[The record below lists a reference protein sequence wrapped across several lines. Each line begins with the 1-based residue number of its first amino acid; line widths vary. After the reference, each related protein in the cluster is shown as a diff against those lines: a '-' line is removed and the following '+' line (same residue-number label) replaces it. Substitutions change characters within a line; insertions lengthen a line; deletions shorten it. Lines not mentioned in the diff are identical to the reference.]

1 MQNEKNAIICVMI
14 PLIIA
19 IVAAVGGFAAL
30 HYAADWG
37 LTWSIVFGL
46 GIFFAIQI
54 TVGLR
59 FRRVLA
65 AITAQVQQIM
75 VEGQRRVQQKMQRWQ
90 LRPPG
95 SVKAAQREIFDDM
108 RISVDAALKV
118 SEQLR
123 RYRLWVPL
131 LERQIATMQL
141 QLVWMVRDFDR
152 ADKLLPKAIMADP
165 MLSAIKLARM
175 QMLNAPIEK
184 ISEVYKRSV
193 RRLRYNQN
201 TLPAACYSW
210 ILVHRQDLDGA
221 FKVLTEALKN
231 SDDET
236 LRKNH
241 TALMNNRPLQ
251 FSNSGLGDKWYSL
264 FLEEPK
270 VRMQHQRA
278 VYR

>member
-1 MQNEKNAIICVMI
+1 MI

-19 IVAAVGGFAAL
+19 VVAAGGGFAAL
-30 HYAADWG
+30 YYAADWS
-37 LTWSIVFGL
+37 LTWSIVSGL

-54 TVGLR
+54 LVGLH
-59 FRRVLA
+59 FRRLLA
-65 AITAQVQQIM
+65 SIAGQVQQI
-75 VEGQRRVQQKMQRWQ
+75 VGEGQRRVQQKMQRWQ

-95 SVKAAQREIFDDM
+95 SVKAAQREILDDM
-108 RISVDAALKV
+108 RMSVNEALRV
-118 SEQLR
+118 SEVLR
-123 RYRLWVPL
+123 RYKLWVPL

-175 QMLNAPIEK
+175 QMLGEPIEK
-184 ISEVYKRSV
+184 IAETYRRSV

-201 TLPAACYSW
+201 VLPAACYSW

-221 FKVLTEALKN
+221 FKVLTEALKH

-241 TALMNNRPLQ
+241 TVLMNNRPLQ
-251 FSNSGLGDKWYSL
+251 FTNSGLGDKWYSL
-264 FLEEPK
+264 YLEEPK